1 MQAGR
6 TLACGLAPT
15 ARSHS
20 GTTCRVRDFMFNQPV
35 RRRSALQECAPRS
48 PEPQRSKENTFDL
61 YFYAAMAMRVCTLR
75 VDGVGC
81 RSTRKVERAVY
92 SRLLALVLVHPHV
105 AFVLRVLAADELGGK
120 RTLLHAPAV
129 RSPERS
135 HGFRREADARS
146 FTHTLHSSPHPLSL
160 HLPHHPTAASAPSSS
175 ARGLS

>member
-35 RRRSALQECAPRS
+35 RRRAAGHS
-48 PEPQRSKENTFDL
+48 P
-61 YFYAAMAMRVCTLR
+61 
-75 VDGVGC
+75 
-81 RSTRKVERAVY
+81 RKVERAVY